1 MEIDKC
7 DSDLFML
14 PVLFLSRLI
23 SDYLSI
29 RGPIYGTIYP

>member
-1 MEIDKC
+1 MEIEKS

-14 PVLFLSRLI
+14 AVLFLSRLI

-29 RGPIYGTIYP
+29 GVPIYGTIYR